1 MSNVLYKIKGLSKTY
16 GELENKVMVLKDAN
30 FEIEEGQIYVILG
43 PSGSGKSTL
52 LYLIGGLEKA
62 DEGEIL
68 YSGENIVEKQGI
80 DLTYYR
86 RNNLGFVFQ
95 FYNLISNLTVTEN
108 IETGKNLTDAPLDM
122 ERLMEMLELTEHR
135 DKFPRH
141 LSGGQQQRVAIARA
155 LVKKPKVLL
164 CDEPTGALD
173 RKMSLEILKILEKVR
188 DEYGTTILIVTHN
201 EAIKEMGNYTVTIKD
216 GCVNRVVKNET
227 PKAANELDW

>member
-16 GELENKVMVLKDAN
+16 GELENKVMVLKDVN

-52 LYLIGGLEKA
+52 LNLIGGLEKA

-173 RKMSLEILKILEKVR
+173 
-188 DEYGTTILIVTHN
+188 
-201 EAIKEMGNYTVTIKD
+201 
-216 GCVNRVVKNET
+216 
-227 PKAANELDW
+227 